1 MQITVLGMHR
11 SGTTLLTRMIHLL
24 GASLGDELAF
34 NPPTED
40 NPRGFYERK
49 DVWTLSERTFAAAG
63 RSWFDIVD
71 FDPLAI
77 DAGTHAAFGA
87 EARRIIA
94 LLDEHRPWV
103 LKDPRLCVL
112 FPLWRPLLQEPVCV
126 LIHRDPLQ
134 VARSLLRRDGFPL
147 LVGVALW
154 EHYTLAALDA
164 TRSLPRLLVRHE
176 DLLRDPL
183 GTSRRLLA
191 ELRRAGVEGLT
202 EADEERASRLVE
214 LELFRSHSE
223 PGDDDNFLSPSQ
235 RRLKATLEDGTA
247 LTSAETP
254 APWPGGTDLLR
265 WFGRDHR
272 SSAVRDSELDELHRT
287 AADLHRRIAEQHSEL
302 DRLHPKIA
310 QQHAEIDRLHQ
321 KAAEQHAEI
330 DRLHQ
335 RIAED
340 QAIIVEHERR
350 LSEAGSQGDE
360 FGE

>member
-1 MQITVLGMHR
+1 
-11 SGTTLLTRMIHLL
+11 MIHLL
-24 GASLGDELAF
+24 GASLGDALAF

-40 NPRGFYERK
+40 NPRGFYERQ

-77 DAGTHAAFGA
+77 DAGTHEVFAA
-87 EARRIIA
+87 EARRILA

-103 LKDPRLCVL
+103 IKDPRLCLL
-112 FPLWRPLLQEPVCV
+112 FPLWRPLLEEPVCV

-134 VARSLLRRDGFPL
+134 VARSLMRRDGFPL

-154 EHYTLAALDA
+154 ERHTLAALDA
-164 TRSLPRLLVRHE
+164 TRDLPRLLVGHE
-176 DLLRDPL
+176 DLLRDPV
-183 GTSRRLLA
+183 GTSRQLLA
-191 ELRRAGVEGLT
+191 ELRQAGVENLT
-202 EADEERASRLVE
+202 AADEERAKGLVE

-235 RRLKATLEDGTA
+235 GRLKATLEDGTA

-254 APWPGGTDLLR
+254 KPWPGATDLLR

-272 SSAVRDSELDELHRT
+272 SSSVRDRQLDELHRT
-287 AADLHRRIAEQHSEL
+287 AADLHEKIAVLHAEL

-310 QQHAEIDRLHQ
+310 QQHAEIDRLHRTI
-321 KAAEQHAEI
+321 AEQHAEI

-335 RIAED
+335 RIADD
-340 QAIIVEHERR
+340 QARSSSTSGR
-350 LSEAGSQGDE
+350 LSEAGAKDND